1 MPTYDTLCTLFF
13 TLAEEAAPSGTQGP
27 PPQSGGEMLISMLTM
42 FVPLILIFYLLILRP
57 ENKRRKEREELL
69 NSIKVKD
76 RVVTAGGIFGT
87 VMELDKDEAT
97 LMIDPNKGVKIR
109 VRRMSIEGVEPS
121 AKEKE
126 AEKTEKPEDKEKD
139 KK

>member
-1 MPTYDTLCTLFF
+1 MLTLNSLCMLCF
-13 TLAEEAAPSGTQGP
+13 TLAEDAAPAGP
-27 PPQSGGEMLISMLTM
+27 PQQSGGEALVSMLTM

-76 RVVTAGGIFGT
+76 KVVTAGGIFGT
-87 VMELDKDEAT
+87 VLELDKDEAT
-97 LMIDPNKGVKIR
+97 LMIDSNKGVKVR
-109 VRRMSIEGVEPS
+109 VRRSSIEGVETS
-121 AKEKE
+121 AKE
-126 AEKTEKPEDKEKD
+126 TPKEKEPEKSEEKEKE